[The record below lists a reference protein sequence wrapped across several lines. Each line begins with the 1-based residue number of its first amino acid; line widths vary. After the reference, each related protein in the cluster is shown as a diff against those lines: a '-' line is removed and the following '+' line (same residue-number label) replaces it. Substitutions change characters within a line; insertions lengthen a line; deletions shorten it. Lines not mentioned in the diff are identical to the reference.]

1 MESNIFA
8 KQGRI
13 ETYVIR
19 STKEMKIII
28 GKVLEKESGEGTV
41 ARVK

>member
-13 ETYVIR
+13 ETFVIW
-19 STKEMKIII
+19 STEEMKIII
-28 GKVLEKESGEGTV
+28 GKVLEKESREGTI